1 VRTLEPGRP
10 FGVFVYV
17 DIVFNVDIVF
27 HGCIHRSGPPWARSV
42 GS

>member
-1 VRTLEPGRP
+1 
-10 FGVFVYV
+10 
-17 DIVFNVDIVF
+17 VFNVDIVF